1 MPQDNTDSFT
11 QPLHV
16 KLLTRSSKSI
26 PLHIPQFSRPHSA
39 HGLGHHRTFTGTLA
53 AAGGDDTTAAD
64 PVAVVAVDALPVAA
78 DDAAR
83 AEYVGRRAG
92 RVDGADERVGPG
104 DARGRF
110 NRNFQL
116 ELWLKKS
123 LEFSIVA

>member
-1 MPQDNTDSFT
+1 MHD
-11 QPLHV
+11 
-16 KLLTRSSKSI
+16 
-26 PLHIPQFSRPHSA
+26 IPQFSRPHSA

-116 ELWLKKS
+116 ELWLEKS